1 MAGAS
6 NDVSHKNNTH
16 TLGFSI
22 HYFPKDIAV
31 QPKWTRFDGQYR
43 GDFTLQSRRPYAPS
57 RLRKRLLQRVTNLR

>member
-31 QPKWTRFDGQYR
+31 QPKWTRFDGQHR
-43 GDFTLQSRRPYAPS
+43 GDFTLQVKVVGLML
-57 RLRKRLLQRVTNLR
+57 RLGFENGCYKG